1 MKLLYIDLF
10 CGAGGTSTGVNLAR
24 VNGQECARVIA
35 CVNHDAKAIASHASN
50 HPDAMHFTEDIRTL
64 EMTPLVE
71 HLKKCRTMNPDAFV
85 VLWASLE
92 CTNFSKAK
100 GGQPRDADSR
110 TLAEHLFRY
119 IEAIDP
125 DYIQIENVEEFMSW
139 GGVDENGKPIS
150 MDKGKAYCRWIR
162 NVKKY
167 GYDFAHRILNAAD
180 FGAYTS
186 RKRFFGIFAKKGLPI
201 TFPEPTHAKN
211 PEPGLFGSL
220 QRWKPVKDV
229 LDFSDEGRSIFGRE
243 KPLSEKTLERIF
255 AGLVKFVA
263 GGKDKFMVKYNS
275 MNQAGRYQAPSVD
288 EPCPV
293 VATQNRL
300 AVAQVSFLSKQFGG
314 HPESKNCSTDEPAG
328 TNPGRHGIH
337 QISGEIVIDG
347 KSVETFDFK
356 VQPNPK
362 AQIEDAALA
371 VGGVTREQIM
381 AYPPMG
387 QVYTQ
392 LVTMLAKY
400 VNKYDK
406 TDKFH
411 LVGYNN
417 RGFDDNFFRGFFLQN
432 GDNYF
437 GSWFWADSIDV
448 LVLASTFLADRRA
461 DLPNFKLAT
470 VADFLGIDTTAG
482 KLHDASFDI
491 YVTKAVFDFIMS
503 KFINRGK

>member
-1 MKLLYIDLF
+1 MSKLFFFDLE
-10 CGAGGTSTGVNLAR
+10 TT
-24 VNGQECARVIA
+24 
-35 CVNHDAKAIASHASN
+35 
-50 HPDAMHFTEDIRTL
+50 
-64 EMTPLVE
+64 
-71 HLKKCRTMNPDAFV
+71 
-85 VLWASLE
+85 
-92 CTNFSKAK
+92 
-100 GGQPRDADSR
+100 
-110 TLAEHLFRY
+110 
-119 IEAIDP
+119 
-125 DYIQIENVEEFMSW
+125 
-139 GGVDENGKPIS
+139 
-150 MDKGKAYCRWIR
+150 
-162 NVKKY
+162 
-167 GYDFAHRILNAAD
+167 
-180 FGAYTS
+180 
-186 RKRFFGIFAKKGLPI
+186 
-201 TFPEPTHAKN
+201 
-211 PEPGLFGSL
+211 
-220 QRWKPVKDV
+220 
-229 LDFSDEGRSIFGRE
+229 
-243 KPLSEKTLERIF
+243 
-255 AGLVKFVA
+255 
-263 GGKDKFMVKYNS
+263 
-275 MNQAGRYQAPSVD
+275 
-288 EPCPV
+288 
-293 VATQNRL
+293 
-300 AVAQVSFLSKQFGG
+300 
-314 HPESKNCSTDEPAG
+314 G

-387 QVYTQ
+387 QVYTR

-461 DLPNFKLAT
+461 ELQNFKLAT

-491 YVTKAVFDFIMS
+491 FVTKAVFDFIMS
-503 KFINRGK
+503 KFIMRGV

>member
-1 MKLLYIDLF
+1 MSKLFFYDLE
-10 CGAGGTSTGVNLAR
+10 TT
-24 VNGQECARVIA
+24 
-35 CVNHDAKAIASHASN
+35 
-50 HPDAMHFTEDIRTL
+50 
-64 EMTPLVE
+64 
-71 HLKKCRTMNPDAFV
+71 
-85 VLWASLE
+85 
-92 CTNFSKAK
+92 
-100 GGQPRDADSR
+100 
-110 TLAEHLFRY
+110 
-119 IEAIDP
+119 
-125 DYIQIENVEEFMSW
+125 
-139 GGVDENGKPIS
+139 
-150 MDKGKAYCRWIR
+150 
-162 NVKKY
+162 
-167 GYDFAHRILNAAD
+167 
-180 FGAYTS
+180 
-186 RKRFFGIFAKKGLPI
+186 
-201 TFPEPTHAKN
+201 
-211 PEPGLFGSL
+211 
-220 QRWKPVKDV
+220 
-229 LDFSDEGRSIFGRE
+229 
-243 KPLSEKTLERIF
+243 
-255 AGLVKFVA
+255 
-263 GGKDKFMVKYNS
+263 
-275 MNQAGRYQAPSVD
+275 
-288 EPCPV
+288 
-293 VATQNRL
+293 
-300 AVAQVSFLSKQFGG
+300 
-314 HPESKNCSTDEPAG
+314 G
-328 TNPGRHGIH
+328 TNPGRNGIH

-347 KSVETFDFK
+347 KSVETFDSK

-448 LVLASTFLADRRA
+448 LVLASTFLANRRA

-503 KFINRGK
+503 KFINRGE

>member
-1 MKLLYIDLF
+1 MSKLFFFDLE
-10 CGAGGTSTGVNLAR
+10 TT
-24 VNGQECARVIA
+24 
-35 CVNHDAKAIASHASN
+35 
-50 HPDAMHFTEDIRTL
+50 
-64 EMTPLVE
+64 
-71 HLKKCRTMNPDAFV
+71 
-85 VLWASLE
+85 
-92 CTNFSKAK
+92 
-100 GGQPRDADSR
+100 
-110 TLAEHLFRY
+110 
-119 IEAIDP
+119 
-125 DYIQIENVEEFMSW
+125 
-139 GGVDENGKPIS
+139 
-150 MDKGKAYCRWIR
+150 
-162 NVKKY
+162 
-167 GYDFAHRILNAAD
+167 
-180 FGAYTS
+180 
-186 RKRFFGIFAKKGLPI
+186 
-201 TFPEPTHAKN
+201 
-211 PEPGLFGSL
+211 
-220 QRWKPVKDV
+220 
-229 LDFSDEGRSIFGRE
+229 
-243 KPLSEKTLERIF
+243 
-255 AGLVKFVA
+255 
-263 GGKDKFMVKYNS
+263 
-275 MNQAGRYQAPSVD
+275 
-288 EPCPV
+288 
-293 VATQNRL
+293 
-300 AVAQVSFLSKQFGG
+300 
-314 HPESKNCSTDEPAG
+314 G

-337 QISGEIVIDG
+337 QTSGEIVIDG

-417 RGFDDNFFRGFFLQN
+417 RGFDDNFLRGFFLQN

-461 DLPNFKLAT
+461 ELSNFKLAT

-503 KFINRGK
+503 KFIIRGV

>member
-1 MKLLYIDLF
+1 MSKLFFYDLE
-10 CGAGGTSTGVNLAR
+10 TT
-24 VNGQECARVIA
+24 
-35 CVNHDAKAIASHASN
+35 
-50 HPDAMHFTEDIRTL
+50 
-64 EMTPLVE
+64 
-71 HLKKCRTMNPDAFV
+71 
-85 VLWASLE
+85 
-92 CTNFSKAK
+92 
-100 GGQPRDADSR
+100 
-110 TLAEHLFRY
+110 
-119 IEAIDP
+119 
-125 DYIQIENVEEFMSW
+125 
-139 GGVDENGKPIS
+139 
-150 MDKGKAYCRWIR
+150 
-162 NVKKY
+162 
-167 GYDFAHRILNAAD
+167 
-180 FGAYTS
+180 
-186 RKRFFGIFAKKGLPI
+186 
-201 TFPEPTHAKN
+201 
-211 PEPGLFGSL
+211 
-220 QRWKPVKDV
+220 
-229 LDFSDEGRSIFGRE
+229 
-243 KPLSEKTLERIF
+243 
-255 AGLVKFVA
+255 
-263 GGKDKFMVKYNS
+263 
-275 MNQAGRYQAPSVD
+275 
-288 EPCPV
+288 
-293 VATQNRL
+293 
-300 AVAQVSFLSKQFGG
+300 
-314 HPESKNCSTDEPAG
+314 G

-503 KFINRGK
+503 KFISRGA

>member
-1 MKLLYIDLF
+1 MSKLFFYDLE
-10 CGAGGTSTGVNLAR
+10 TT
-24 VNGQECARVIA
+24 
-35 CVNHDAKAIASHASN
+35 
-50 HPDAMHFTEDIRTL
+50 
-64 EMTPLVE
+64 
-71 HLKKCRTMNPDAFV
+71 
-85 VLWASLE
+85 
-92 CTNFSKAK
+92 
-100 GGQPRDADSR
+100 
-110 TLAEHLFRY
+110 
-119 IEAIDP
+119 
-125 DYIQIENVEEFMSW
+125 
-139 GGVDENGKPIS
+139 
-150 MDKGKAYCRWIR
+150 
-162 NVKKY
+162 
-167 GYDFAHRILNAAD
+167 
-180 FGAYTS
+180 
-186 RKRFFGIFAKKGLPI
+186 
-201 TFPEPTHAKN
+201 
-211 PEPGLFGSL
+211 
-220 QRWKPVKDV
+220 
-229 LDFSDEGRSIFGRE
+229 
-243 KPLSEKTLERIF
+243 
-255 AGLVKFVA
+255 
-263 GGKDKFMVKYNS
+263 
-275 MNQAGRYQAPSVD
+275 
-288 EPCPV
+288 
-293 VATQNRL
+293 
-300 AVAQVSFLSKQFGG
+300 
-314 HPESKNCSTDEPAG
+314 G

-400 VNKYDK
+400 VNKSDK

-491 YVTKAVFDFIMS
+491 FVTKAVFDFIMS
-503 KFINRGK
+503 KFIMRGV

>member
-1 MKLLYIDLF
+1 MSKLFFYDLE
-10 CGAGGTSTGVNLAR
+10 TT
-24 VNGQECARVIA
+24 
-35 CVNHDAKAIASHASN
+35 
-50 HPDAMHFTEDIRTL
+50 
-64 EMTPLVE
+64 
-71 HLKKCRTMNPDAFV
+71 
-85 VLWASLE
+85 
-92 CTNFSKAK
+92 
-100 GGQPRDADSR
+100 
-110 TLAEHLFRY
+110 
-119 IEAIDP
+119 
-125 DYIQIENVEEFMSW
+125 
-139 GGVDENGKPIS
+139 
-150 MDKGKAYCRWIR
+150 
-162 NVKKY
+162 
-167 GYDFAHRILNAAD
+167 
-180 FGAYTS
+180 
-186 RKRFFGIFAKKGLPI
+186 
-201 TFPEPTHAKN
+201 
-211 PEPGLFGSL
+211 
-220 QRWKPVKDV
+220 
-229 LDFSDEGRSIFGRE
+229 
-243 KPLSEKTLERIF
+243 
-255 AGLVKFVA
+255 
-263 GGKDKFMVKYNS
+263 
-275 MNQAGRYQAPSVD
+275 
-288 EPCPV
+288 
-293 VATQNRL
+293 
-300 AVAQVSFLSKQFGG
+300 
-314 HPESKNCSTDEPAG
+314 G
-328 TNPGRHGIH
+328 TNPGRNGIH

-362 AQIEDAALA
+362 AQVEDAALA

-461 DLPNFKLAT
+461 ELPNFKLAT

-482 KLHDASFDI
+482 KLHDSSFDI

-503 KFINRGK
+503 KFIIRGA

>member
-1 MKLLYIDLF
+1 MSKLFFYDLE
-10 CGAGGTSTGVNLAR
+10 TT
-24 VNGQECARVIA
+24 
-35 CVNHDAKAIASHASN
+35 
-50 HPDAMHFTEDIRTL
+50 
-64 EMTPLVE
+64 
-71 HLKKCRTMNPDAFV
+71 
-85 VLWASLE
+85 
-92 CTNFSKAK
+92 
-100 GGQPRDADSR
+100 
-110 TLAEHLFRY
+110 
-119 IEAIDP
+119 
-125 DYIQIENVEEFMSW
+125 
-139 GGVDENGKPIS
+139 
-150 MDKGKAYCRWIR
+150 
-162 NVKKY
+162 
-167 GYDFAHRILNAAD
+167 
-180 FGAYTS
+180 
-186 RKRFFGIFAKKGLPI
+186 
-201 TFPEPTHAKN
+201 
-211 PEPGLFGSL
+211 
-220 QRWKPVKDV
+220 
-229 LDFSDEGRSIFGRE
+229 
-243 KPLSEKTLERIF
+243 
-255 AGLVKFVA
+255 
-263 GGKDKFMVKYNS
+263 
-275 MNQAGRYQAPSVD
+275 
-288 EPCPV
+288 
-293 VATQNRL
+293 
-300 AVAQVSFLSKQFGG
+300 
-314 HPESKNCSTDEPAG
+314 G

-432 GDNYF
+432 GDNFF

-491 YVTKAVFDFIMS
+491 FVTKAVFDFIMS
-503 KFINRGK
+503 KFIIRGA

>member
-1 MKLLYIDLF
+1 MSKLFFYDLE
-10 CGAGGTSTGVNLAR
+10 TT
-24 VNGQECARVIA
+24 
-35 CVNHDAKAIASHASN
+35 
-50 HPDAMHFTEDIRTL
+50 
-64 EMTPLVE
+64 
-71 HLKKCRTMNPDAFV
+71 
-85 VLWASLE
+85 
-92 CTNFSKAK
+92 
-100 GGQPRDADSR
+100 
-110 TLAEHLFRY
+110 
-119 IEAIDP
+119 
-125 DYIQIENVEEFMSW
+125 
-139 GGVDENGKPIS
+139 
-150 MDKGKAYCRWIR
+150 
-162 NVKKY
+162 
-167 GYDFAHRILNAAD
+167 
-180 FGAYTS
+180 
-186 RKRFFGIFAKKGLPI
+186 
-201 TFPEPTHAKN
+201 
-211 PEPGLFGSL
+211 
-220 QRWKPVKDV
+220 
-229 LDFSDEGRSIFGRE
+229 
-243 KPLSEKTLERIF
+243 
-255 AGLVKFVA
+255 
-263 GGKDKFMVKYNS
+263 
-275 MNQAGRYQAPSVD
+275 
-288 EPCPV
+288 
-293 VATQNRL
+293 
-300 AVAQVSFLSKQFGG
+300 
-314 HPESKNCSTDEPAG
+314 G

-448 LVLASTFLADRRA
+448 LVLASTFLAARRA
-461 DLPNFKLAT
+461 ELPNFKLAT

-491 YVTKAVFDFIMS
+491 FVTKAVFDFIMS